1 MFSNLYTNTYYDAIT
16 FEVRGMVEYFRS
28 KT

>member
-1 MFSNLYTNTYYDAIT
+1 MFSNLYTNAYYDAIT
-16 FEVRGMVEYFRS
+16 FEVPGMVEYFRS